1 MERALAVV
9 EPTETAKELL
19 YEAGIIADGSDADLV
34 LTHITTEQEYGA
46 RRDAM
51 ESLMSSSANYTVGE
65 AKDGATEF
73 ARDIGDEVLS
83 ELDVEYQVTGYLG
96 DKADTILDAA
106 EEYDCDHVFITGRQR
121 SPTGKAL
128 FGDATQKVI
137 LDFDHP
143 VTVLTE

>member
-9 EPTETAKELL
+9 EPTDAAKELVH
-19 YEAGIIADGSDADLV
+19 EAGVIVEGLDAHLI
-34 LTHITTEQEYGA
+34 LTHITTEQEYSA

-65 AKDGATEF
+65 VKEGATQF

-83 ELDVEYQVTGYLG
+83 DLDVDYQVAGFLG
-96 DKADTILDAA
+96 NKAEKILDAA

-143 VTVLTE
+143 VTVVTD